1 MAKIYSTNKKA
12 RFDYEILETYDAGIK
27 LFGHEVKSI
36 KRGSVNLQ
44 GSFVIIRGGET
55 YITNTIIPAYQ
66 AGNLTPNHEL
76 ERPLKLL
83 LKKKEILELQ
93 ERLHNKGLTIVPLK
107 LYNNRGL
114 VKVEIGL
121 VRGKKKYDKRYVI
134 KKRESDRKIRRRLK
148 S

>member
-36 KRGSVNLQ
+36 KRGSVNLR
-44 GSFVIIRGGET
+44 GSFVTIRGGEA

-66 AGNLTPNHEL
+66 AGNLTPNHEP

-83 LKKKEILELQ
+83 LKKKEILGLQ
-93 ERLHNKGLTIVPLK
+93 ERLHNKGLTTVPLK
-107 LYNNRGL
+107 LYNSRGL

-121 VRGKKKYDKRYVI
+121 VRGKKKYDKRDVI
-134 KKRESDRKIRRRLK
+134 KKREADRKIRRSLK

>member
-36 KRGSVNLQ
+36 KRGSVNLR
-44 GSFVIIRGGET
+44 GSFVIIRGGEA

-66 AGNLTPNHEL
+66 AGNLTPNHEP

-83 LKKKEILELQ
+83 LKKKEILGLQ
-93 ERLHNKGLTIVPLK
+93 ERLHNKGLTTVPLK
-107 LYNNRGL
+107 LYNSRGL

-121 VRGKKKYDKRYVI
+121 VRGKKKYDKRDVI
-134 KKRESDRKIRRRLK
+134 KKREADRKIRRSLK

>member
-44 GSFVIIRGGET
+44 GSFVIIRGGEA

-66 AGNLTPNHEL
+66 AGNLTPNHEP

-83 LKKKEILELQ
+83 LKKKEILGLQ
-93 ERLHNKGLTIVPLK
+93 ERLHNKGLTTVPLK
-107 LYNNRGL
+107 LYNSRGL

-121 VRGKKKYDKRYVI
+121 VRGKKKYDKRDVI
-134 KKRESDRKIRRRLK
+134 KKREADRKIRRRLN
-148 S
+148 

>member
-44 GSFVIIRGGET
+44 GSFVIIRGGEA

-66 AGNLTPNHEL
+66 AGNLTPNHEP

-83 LKKKEILELQ
+83 LKKKEILGLQ
-93 ERLHNKGLTIVPLK
+93 ERLHNKGLTTVPLK
-107 LYNNRGL
+107 LYNSRGL

-121 VRGKKKYDKRYVI
+121 VRGKKKYDKRDVI
-134 KKRESDRKIRRRLK
+134 KKREADRKIRRRLK

>member
-1 MAKIYSTNKKA
+1 MAKIYSTNKKV

-36 KRGSVNLQ
+36 KRGSVNLR
-44 GSFVIIRGGET
+44 GSFVTIRGGEA

-66 AGNLTPNHEL
+66 AGNLTPNHEP

-83 LKKKEILELQ
+83 LKKKEILGLQ
-93 ERLHNKGLTIVPLK
+93 ERLHNKGLTTVPLK
-107 LYNNRGL
+107 LYNSRGL

-121 VRGKKKYDKRYVI
+121 VRGKKKYDKRDVI
-134 KKRESDRKIRRRLK
+134 KKREADRKIRRRLK

>member
-1 MAKIYSTNKKA
+1 MAKIYSTNKKV

-44 GSFVIIRGGET
+44 GSFVIIRGGEA

-66 AGNLTPNHEL
+66 AGNLTPNHEP

-83 LKKKEILELQ
+83 LKKKEILGLQ
-93 ERLHNKGLTIVPLK
+93 ERLHNKGLTTVPLK
-107 LYNNRGL
+107 LYNSRGL

-121 VRGKKKYDKRYVI
+121 VRGKKKYDKRDVI
-134 KKRESDRKIRRRLK
+134 KKREADRKIRRRLK